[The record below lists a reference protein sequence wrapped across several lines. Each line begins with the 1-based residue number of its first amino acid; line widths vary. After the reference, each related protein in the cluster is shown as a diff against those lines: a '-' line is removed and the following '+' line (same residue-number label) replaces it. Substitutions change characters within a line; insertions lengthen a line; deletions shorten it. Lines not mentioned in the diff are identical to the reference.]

1 MSVLNRSEKDILR
14 FVVGDYI
21 GMGLPVGSKNI
32 VSRYKPG
39 MSSAT
44 VRNKM
49 AVLEEQGYIQRPHA
63 SAGAIPLD
71 KGYRYYVESL
81 DRVPEVPVNTKLE
94 AQERFGKVS
103 SDVETLASLAADVLS
118 QLSDNVA
125 IVSNPR
131 RYESKLRHIQL
142 VHLDD
147 DLILVVWVFQ
157 KSRVRKE
164 FLKTEQSFTQE
175 ELAETSN
182 RLNQYMSGLNS
193 KEISLKSM
201 DLPEFDQMI
210 MERTERIMEEE
221 EENLGRNE
229 DFYIEGIRYLLK
241 KPEFQNEMVKGI
253 IEVLDNR
260 SLLRIVLTDA
270 AESEGAKIVIGTE
283 NSEESLKPFS
293 VVLQTYGIEGEFFG
307 TVAIIGS
314 TRMEYS
320 RNIAGV
326 GYISSLMT
334 EVIEHAYN

>member
-32 VSRYKPG
+32 VSRYNPG

-49 AVLEEQGYIQRPHA
+49 AVLEEQGYIQRSHS

-81 DRVPEVPVNTKLE
+81 DEVPEVPVNTKLE
-94 AQERFGKVS
+94 AQQRFDKVS
-103 SDVETLASLAADVLS
+103 SDVETLASLGADVLS

-131 RYESKLRHIQL
+131 RYESRLRHIQL
-142 VHLDD
+142 VHLDEA
-147 DLILVVWVFQ
+147 LILVVWVFQ

-164 FLKTEQSFTQE
+164 FLKMEQSFTRE
-175 ELAETSN
+175 ELAEKSN

-193 KEISLKSM
+193 KQIISKSM
-201 DLPEFDQMI
+201 DLPEFDRMI
-210 MERTERIMEEE
+210 MGRTERIMEEE
-221 EENLGRNE
+221 ENVGRNE

-260 SLLRIVLTDA
+260 NLLRIVLTEA

-283 NSEESLKPFS
+283 NREESLKPFS
-293 VVLQTYGIEGEFFG
+293 VVLQTYGIEGEFSG

>member
-1 MSVLNRSEKDILR
+1 MSVLNRSEEDILR

-21 GMGLPVGSKNI
+21 GTALPVGSKNI
-32 VSRYKPG
+32 VRRYNLG
-39 MSSAT
+39 ISSAT

-49 AVLEEQGYIQRPHA
+49 AILEERGYIQRSHA

-81 DRVPEVPVNTKLE
+81 EKVPEVPVNSKLN
-94 AQERFGKVS
+94 AERRFHNVNN
-103 SDVETLASLAADVLS
+103 DADTIASLAADVLS

-131 RYESKLRHIQL
+131 GYESRLRHIQL
-142 VHLDD
+142 VYLDD
-147 DLILVVWVFQ
+147 SVMLVVWVFQ

-164 FLKTEQSFTQE
+164 FLKMDQSFTRE
-175 ELAETSN
+175 ELMEKSN
-182 RLNQYMSGLNS
+182 LLNEYMSGLNT
-193 KEISLKSM
+193 KEINSRSSS
-201 DLPEFDQMI
+201 LPEFDQMI
-210 MERTERIMEEE
+210 MRRTEKVMDEEDV
-221 EENLGRNE
+221 GRNE

-241 KPEFQNEMVKGI
+241 KPEFQSDMVKGI

-260 SLLRIVLTDA
+260 SLLSIVLTEA
-270 AESEGAKIVIGTE
+270 AKSKGAKIVIGTE
-283 NSEESLKPFS
+283 NREESLKRFS
-293 VVLQTYGIEGEFFG
+293 VVLQTYGIEGEFSG
-307 TVAIIGS
+307 TVAIIGP

-334 EVIEHAYN
+334 EVIEHGYS